1 MMNLNGMISIAMM
14 RSLLFVVLT
23 TLNLF
28 AEGEPKM
35 PMLNWMG
42 REKAMRPTRTKRFMF
57 NLAVNKSLY
66 GRQGVDRCLYIVNYK
81 N

>member
-1 MMNLNGMISIAMM
+1 MKKKM
-14 RSLLFVVLT
+14 LLLAVFT
-23 TLNLF
+23 ALNLF

-42 REKAMRPTRTKRFMF
+42 REKAMMPIRTKRYMF
-57 NLAVNKSLY
+57 NLAVNKFLY

-81 N
+81 NQKR